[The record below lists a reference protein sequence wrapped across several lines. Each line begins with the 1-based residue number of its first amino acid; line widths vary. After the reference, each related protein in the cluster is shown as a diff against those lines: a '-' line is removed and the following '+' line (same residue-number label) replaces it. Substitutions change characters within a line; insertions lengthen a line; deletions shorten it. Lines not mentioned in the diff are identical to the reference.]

1 MKVVKKAIK
10 VRIYPTNAD
19 INDNGEKKANIG
31 KIESNFGIYRFIY
44 DETLIFINNFKN
56 LLLQYGYN
64 VEKIIVNHSSCNLF
78 LKMLRHDFKFLEKAE
93 SSSRQQAQKD
103 LINAFNRYYNPN
115 LNSEYPILKTRK
127 NTKKFSFRIINNN
140 NVRITKDKNGFDK
153 IKLAKLGIVKFKTSK
168 KYHEILRRG
177 SDTNDESVKIKHV
190 TVKKENNIYYAIF
203 NIEKIHI
210 PETIIGPK
218 QQVGIDIGCSE
229 LAVISNGQEIP
240 NLDLTRETD
249 QIIKYQKTMN
259 NHQPGS
265 IRYQEAQRLLNK
277 WWKKLL
283 NKRNDYYNKIV
294 HYIVKKQL
302 ICRRSK

>member
-1 MKVVKKAIK
+1 MKVVRKAIK

-44 DETLIFINNFKN
+44 DETLIFINNFEN

-64 VEKIIVNHSSCNLF
+64 VEKIIVNHTSCNQF
-78 LKMLRHDFKFLEKAE
+78 LKMLRCDFKFLEKVE

-140 NVRITKDKNGFDK
+140 NNIRINKDKNGFDK

-177 SDTNDESVKIKHV
+177 SDTK
-190 TVKKENNIYYAIF
+190 
-203 NIEKIHI
+203 
-210 PETIIGPK
+210 
-218 QQVGIDIGCSE
+218 
-229 LAVISNGQEIP
+229 
-240 NLDLTRETD
+240 
-249 QIIKYQKTMN
+249 
-259 NHQPGS
+259 
-265 IRYQEAQRLLNK
+265 
-277 WWKKLL
+277 
-283 NKRNDYYNKIV
+283 
-294 HYIVKKQL
+294 
-302 ICRRSK
+302 